1 MAGSCINCS
10 VLNSSTALRRICRFW
25 KGDPGDTGTDVILHQ
40 FSATVDCDSLSFLS
54 EYCIHDC
61 RALVVE
67 DAVHGLH
74 AAKAA
79 GTYAVGITNSLPR
92 SVLIQHADAVIDTLV
107 GFNPQVKSFSA

>member
-1 MAGSCINCS
+1 M
-10 VLNSSTALRRICRFW
+10 
-25 KGDPGDTGTDVILHQ
+25 
-40 FSATVDCDSLSFLS
+40 
-54 EYCIHDC
+54 
-61 RALVVE
+61 VE

-107 GFNPQVKSFSA
+107 GFNPQVNSFSA